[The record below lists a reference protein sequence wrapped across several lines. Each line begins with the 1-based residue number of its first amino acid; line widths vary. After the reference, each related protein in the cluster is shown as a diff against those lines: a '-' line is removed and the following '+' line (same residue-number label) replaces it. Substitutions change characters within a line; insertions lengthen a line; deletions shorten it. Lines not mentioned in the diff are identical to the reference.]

1 MGSHSG
7 HNIERRLTELGIV
20 LPTPA
25 APVAAYVPF
34 VVSGKLLVVSGQL
47 PLGGAGKI
55 DPAHRGKL
63 GKEIFNEA
71 GQAAARVCALNV
83 LAQVKAA
90 TGNLDRVRRVI
101 RLGGFINCVP
111 DFNAVPAI
119 MNGASDLIIK
129 VFGERGKHARSTIGV
144 AQLPL
149 DAAVEVE
156 GMFEIDA

>member
-1 MGSHSG
+1 MGSHSTS
-7 HNIERRLTELGIV
+7 HVERRLAELGLV
-20 LPTPA
+20 LPKPA
-25 APVAAYVPF
+25 APVAAYVPY
-34 VVSGKLLVVSGQL
+34 VVTGEWLIVSGQL
-47 PLGGAGKI
+47 PLGPDGKI

-63 GKEIFNEA
+63 GGTIFNEA

-90 TGNLDRVRRVI
+90 IGNLDRVRRVV

-129 VFGERGKHARSTIGV
+129 VFGDRGRHARSTIGV

-156 GMFEIDA
+156 AMFEIDA

>member
-1 MGSHSG
+1 MMSRGIG
-7 HNIERRLTELGIV
+7 TIEKRLNELGFA
-20 LPTPA
+20 LPQPA
-25 APVAAYVPF
+25 APVAAYVPY
-34 VVSGKLLVVSGQL
+34 VITGDLLVVSGQL
-47 PLGGAGKI
+47 PLGPDGKI

-63 GKEIFNEA
+63 GGAIFNEA

-90 TGNLDRVRRVI
+90 AGNLDRVHRVV

-129 VFGERGKHARSTIGV
+129 IFGDRGRHARSTIGV

-156 GMFEIDA
+156 GIFELEA